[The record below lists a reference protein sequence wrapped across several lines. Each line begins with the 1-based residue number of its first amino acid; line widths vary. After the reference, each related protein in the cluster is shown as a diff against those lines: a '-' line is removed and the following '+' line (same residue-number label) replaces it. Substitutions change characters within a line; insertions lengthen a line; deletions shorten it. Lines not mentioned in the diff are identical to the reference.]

1 MLKHKIEL
9 ADGGILTSGTGTGDA
24 IRSVRVTEQVS
35 DGTDLCPGSA
45 CAACAEL
52 EIWAPENR
60 LSIAQ
65 GDELKLFCR
74 DTETGTESQVGVFLA
89 EKPEKTSANVYKV
102 TAYDRMTLLEKDLS
116 PWLREQQENFPMVL
130 PSFIRQVCEQ
140 CGVHL
145 VGGTLDG
152 IPNSGYV
159 IGAFY
164 ADNLTGRQLIRWAA
178 QACCRFV
185 RMTPLGQLEFG
196 WYTPSTAQD
205 AIIGPGGGLRPTAL
219 RLSGMVLRT
228 VRDQVWR
235 FGRRQNGYLEGS
247 LSYEDYRTAPI
258 DKVQIRQS
266 DEDVGVIYPPEETGT
281 NTLVLQGNLL
291 LTATTA
297 DRLEPVARA
306 IYEVM
311 QGVSYTPLKVS
322 VQAGITSVTAGTILT
337 VEDAYGRQMQA
348 YITQRTLSGQTLTL
362 ESTGNPRRD
371 SVSAVNRQ
379 KYTNLDGRL
388 LEIRTSI
395 DGLKVTASNLA
406 GDISSLEL
414 TLDGLE
420 VKVSDTNGNVSALK
434 QTVTGLQTKVT
445 DAQGNISTLTQTVN
459 GLKTTVSGK
468 IDSTT
473 AKTLIDQSLKGL
485 TLSASAGS
493 KSTTLTLKAGS
504 TTLTSASIT
513 FTGFVAFADLS
524 TAGKTTINGA
534 NIKTGIVLSNSG
546 NTRLDLDN
554 GVFQVGKDSVNYVHL
569 EPSGI
574 TWRGGTDSDGATA
587 HGHIQATEDR
597 LWITSDTRYQM
608 LGWKHEAN
616 GSYQCLELEQVDNAV
631 SVPNRLNVGGV
642 CSVRTLL
649 AWDAKERV
657 VQTENWG
664 SRGMAAMESPEPLF
678 FDAGSGVL
686 DEGGVCCIES
696 NPIYEE
702 TTSTTVERRWY
713 VTPTAPGELWVEKK
727 SWGAVIH
734 GPPGLTFDWMVGSI
748 QRGYEGVYTEV
759 STDRYPAVSY
769 SPGDGLN
776 EKVLQDVFGPILA
789 TESEGT

>member
-1 MLKHKIEL
+1 MQKSILVLDGTTRIQGGEAGQNAIMSLVHTASVSNTEDLAPGAACAAKIETVL
-9 ADGGILTSGTGTGDA
+9 WVEPGQQLTVTSGTKMEYYRETDTQPQLIGTF
-24 IRSVRVTEQVS
+24 
-35 DGTDLCPGSA
+35 
-45 CAACAEL
+45 
-52 EIWAPENR
+52 WA
-60 LSIAQ
+60 
-65 GDELKLFCR
+65 
-74 DTETGTESQVGVFLA
+74 V
-89 EKPEKTSANVYKV
+89 KPTKQSRNTYKIF
-102 TAYDRMTLLEKDLS
+102 AYDAVSKLDRNLS
-116 PWLREQQENFPMVL
+116 SWLRSIQADFPMSLWAFAGLVAK
-130 PSFIRQVCEQ
+130 R
-140 CGVHL
+140 CGVEISNTSL
-145 VGGTLDG
+145 PRNGNYS
-152 IPNSGYV
+152 IR
-159 IGAFY
+159 AFY
-164 ADNLTGRQLIRWAA
+164 ADDLTGRELLGWVA
-178 QACCRFV
+178 QASGTFLRA
-185 RMTPLGQLEFG
+185 TPAGKLEFA
-196 WYTPSTAQD
+196 WYNPPLAESG
-205 AIIGPGGGLRPTAL
+205 IGPNTGIARVGL
-219 RLSGMVLRT
+219 RLSGVVLRT
-228 VRDQVWR
+228 SQSQVWR
-235 FGRRQNGYLEGS
+235 FGQERMGYRQNG
-247 LSYEDYRTAPI
+247 LSYEQYDTAPI

-266 DEDVGVIYPPEETGT
+266 DEDVGVIYPPDAKGT
-281 NTLVLQGNLL
+281 NALVLQGNLL
-291 LTATTA
+291 LTADSEET
-297 DRLEPVARA
+297 LQPVARA
-306 IYEVM
+306 LYEELKDVTYRPCKVELFGEHVVSAGDRVVVTDARGNSFETYVM
-311 QGVSYTPLKVS
+311 TATVS
-322 VQAGITSVTAGTILT
+322 
-337 VEDAYGRQMQA
+337 GR
-348 YITQRTLSGQTLTL
+348 TLTL

-371 SVSAVNRQ
+371 SVSAVNQ

-406 GDISSLEL
+406 GNISSLEL

-420 VKVSDTNGNVSALK
+420 VKVSDTNGALSSLKLKVDGLETEISDTNGNVSSLK
-434 QTVTGLQTKVT
+434 
-445 DAQGNISTLTQTVN
+445 QTVN
-459 GLKTTVSGK
+459 GLQTTVSGK

-534 NIKTGIVLSNSG
+534 NIKTGTVLSNSG
-546 NTRLDLDN
+546 YTRLDLDN

-664 SRGMAAMESPEPLF
+664 SRGIAAMESPEPLF

-727 SWGAVIH
+727 SWGAMIH
-734 GPPGLTFDWMVGSI
+734 GTPGLTFDWMVGSI